1 MSVAVLFTQAAYTV
15 LRCRETENCRCKQMD
30 FVVHV
35 STLIERNGKI
45 LFVREKKPQAYGKYN
60 LPGGHLELG
69 EDIIAGAKREVKEE
83 VGFAVELTGFLG
95 VFEGASDNHYINFV
109 FYAQAKAGDTPR
121 PQADEILDC
130 HWLTAA
136 EIEAMADT
144 DFRNAKRIR
153 LIVCEYLQGR
163 IYPLSILHRI

>member
-1 MSVAVLFTQAAYTV
+1 M
-15 LRCRETENCRCKQMD
+15 N

-69 EDIIAGAKREVKEE
+69 EEIIAGAKREVMEE
-83 VGFAVELTGFLG
+83 VGFAVEPAGFLG

-109 FYAQAKAGDTPR
+109 FYARAQAGDTPR

-130 HWLTAA
+130 HWLSAA
-136 EIEAMADT
+136 AIEAMADT
-144 DFRNAKRIR
+144 EFRNARRIR
-153 LIVCEYLQGR
+153 LIVREFQQGR
-163 IYPLSILHRI
+163 IYPLPLLHRI

>member
-1 MSVAVLFTQAAYTV
+1 
-15 LRCRETENCRCKQMD
+15 MD

-83 VGFAVELTGFLG
+83 VGFCVELTGFLG
-95 VFEGASDNHYINFV
+95 IYEGASDNHYINFV
-109 FYAQAKAGDTPR
+109 FSAQAQADDIPR
-121 PQADEILDC
+121 PQEDEILDC
-130 HWLTAA
+130 HWLSFADIAA
-136 EIEAMADT
+136 MDDAV
-144 DFRNAKRIR
+144 FRNAKRIR
-153 LIVCEYLQGR
+153 PIIREFQQGR
-163 IYPLSILHRI
+163 SYPLQIIHRI